1 MEQQLRFG
9 IVGTGMIANVM
20 AKAITESATAE
31 LAAVSSRRLDTAK
44 EFANKYG
51 SVEAFDS
58 WQKMFDWSGIDAV
71 YVAVPTAYEEEI
83 CLAAA
88 GAGKHVLAEKP
99 FINLQSL
106 QSIIATCRDNNVVF
120 MDATHFVHHP
130 RTKHIHDRLTETIG
144 TTQAIRTGFFFP
156 FTDRTNIRYNPEIEP
171 IGALGDM
178 AWYSIRAVV
187 EFSSTNGHP
196 NQIETF
202 IQRDDK
208 TNAIIRASG
217 LLTFE
222 NGVTSTWDIGYNA
235 GVCMMDLDILGTDG
249 AICLDDFVLDWAKG
263 FAFDNPN
270 HNVGYTVRKGM
281 AAPNEFQF
289 IPTPSDKTQ
298 QAVMIEDFVFLA
310 QNRDRSDLYQTSI
323 DRSERT
329 QYLLDAIQEK
339 ATQLKT

>member
-20 AKAITESATAE
+20 AEAIAESTTAE

-51 SVEAFDS
+51 SVKAFDS
-58 WQKMFDWSGIDAV
+58 WQDMFSWSGIDAV
-71 YVAVPTAYEEEI
+71 YVAVPTAFEVEI

-88 GAGKHVLAEKP
+88 RSGKHILAEKP
-99 FINLQSL
+99 FVNLQSL
-106 QSIIATCRDNNVVF
+106 QSVIAACRANNVVF

-130 RTKHIHDRLTETIG
+130 RTKHIHDRLEETIG

-156 FTDRTNIRYNPEIEP
+156 FTDRNNIRYNLEIEP
-171 IGALGDM
+171 TGALGDM
-178 AWYSIRAVV
+178 AWYSMRAVV
-187 EFSSTNGHP
+187 EFSSTDAP
-196 NQIETF
+196 PDTIKTF
-202 IQRDDK
+202 IQRDSE
-208 TNAIIRASG
+208 TNAIIRAAG

-235 GVCMMDLDILGTDG
+235 GVCLMDLDILGTDG

-270 HNVGYTVRKGM
+270 YNVGYTVRKGM
-281 AAPNEFQF
+281 ATPNEFQF
-289 IPTPSDKTQ
+289 ISTPSDKTQ
-298 QAVMIEDFVFLA
+298 QAVMIEDFVFLT
-310 QNRDRSDLYQTSI
+310 QNRDREDLCETNI
-323 DRSERT
+323 DKSERT
-329 QYLLDAIQEK
+329 QYLLDAIWEK
-339 ATQLKT
+339 VTQQA